1 MPLSLLMRW
10 LVSADFEIPY
20 GVLREEVAVTLRNRI
35 GVTSFEFR
43 FEFHFGSELSKNLM
57 VRSNIMRMFSHV
69 RWSGASSEG
78 TYSGGFPLR

>member
-1 MPLSLLMRW
+1 MRW

-43 FEFHFGSELSKNLM
+43 FEFHYGSEIIEEFHGTVQHYAYVLARPM
-57 VRSNIMRMFSHV
+57 V
-69 RWSGASSEG
+69 WCQ
-78 TYSGGFPLR
+78 L